1 MDGGQ
6 IFAGDKWEDA
16 ITDGLDWVA
25 AQPDQGRVLLLMT
38 PRALR
43 RPGGFCRKE
52 YRYAYDR
59 RLDLVPVMVLEVEPP
74 LSICDYHY
82 LDMKGCVPLDQN
94 LPRYQKTWPDI
105 LRAVE
110 SDQAQRERIG
120 AEYGQARL
128 RRLLDPMPF
137 DADVALHLS
146 RFTGREWLM
155 REFESWLADPEA
167 SRVFWISGMPG
178 VGKTAVAVRISD
190 EYPEIVA
197 FHLCRYGHT
206 LKSDQGR
213 VVRHLAFHLST
224 QVPDYGSRLNAI
236 PGLSQWL
243 DPKSQNNAE
252 TLFDLLLVQPL
263 HKCPSPDRPV
273 VMLIDGLDEATQ
285 DDQNK
290 LVQFLA
296 LEMDKLPRWVRFV
309 ITSRP
314 VPEIRRPFENA
325 HLNPRVIDANSP
337 QNLDDLR
344 AFLRRELSLLMP
356 GKSLSEATL
365 EKIVERS
372 EGIFLYAEWIRRE
385 LQQGYLSLD
394 NVDAFPLGLSGVYQQ
409 FFRRRFPDRHEYET
423 RYRPVLETLCAVQ
436 EPVSQDFLAKLHDWK
451 GYDRDE
457 IPERLA
463 DLFPVNRG
471 VFRPFHRSVVEWL
484 MERERSELFAV
495 RVEEGHQRLADL
507 GWRQF
512 QKAVW
517 SMDNYHVTHLPR
529 HLIALQR
536 WENLQVLLSTP
547 EYLLHLHQTNRFDLY
562 HFWIVLEAH
571 TPYRLET
578 SCLPIPEPYNNNPE
592 YLNLISVVFYFMG
605 RRKAVLPV
613 LQQNVSLCRKD
624 PWLRSEL
631 LQTLVNYPYPKGI
644 GASKGA

>member
-1 MDGGQ
+1 
-6 IFAGDKWEDA
+6 
-16 ITDGLDWVA
+16 
-25 AQPDQGRVLLLMT
+25 
-38 PRALR
+38 
-43 RPGGFCRKE
+43 
-52 YRYAYDR
+52 
-59 RLDLVPVMVLEVEPP
+59 
-74 LSICDYHY
+74 
-82 LDMKGCVPLDQN
+82 
-94 LPRYQKTWPDI
+94 
-105 LRAVE
+105 
-110 SDQAQRERIG
+110 
-120 AEYGQARL
+120 
-128 RRLLDPMPF
+128 
-137 DADVALHLS
+137 
-146 RFTGREWLM
+146 
-155 REFESWLADPEA
+155 
-167 SRVFWISGMPG
+167 
-178 VGKTAVAVRISD
+178 
-190 EYPEIVA
+190 
-197 FHLCRYGHT
+197 
-206 LKSDQGR
+206 
-213 VVRHLAFHLST
+213 
-224 QVPDYGSRLNAI
+224 
-236 PGLSQWL
+236 
-243 DPKSQNNAE
+243 
-252 TLFDLLLVQPL
+252 
-263 HKCPSPDRPV
+263 
-273 VMLIDGLDEATQ
+273 MLIDGLDEATQ

-325 HLNPRVIDANSP
+325 HLNPRVI
-337 QNLDDLR
+337 
-344 AFLRRELSLLMP
+344 RELSLLMP